1 MQRILDIWDVRKNL
15 EDLSVLTISN
25 LWVMFPWMSSRKTFP
40 KWVPKARNW
49 KGTNGKQ
56 IKPEVLQKK
65 HIFRGKKIVLM
76 KDVEE
81 DKKKIYVELERHG
94 LQQGLGGLGGK
105 TVKLQGVE

>member
-1 MQRILDIWDVRKNL
+1 M
-15 EDLSVLTISN
+15 
-25 LWVMFPWMSSRKTFP
+25 
-40 KWVPKARNW
+40 
-49 KGTNGKQ
+49 
-56 IKPEVLQKK
+56 
-65 HIFRGKKIVLM
+65 LM